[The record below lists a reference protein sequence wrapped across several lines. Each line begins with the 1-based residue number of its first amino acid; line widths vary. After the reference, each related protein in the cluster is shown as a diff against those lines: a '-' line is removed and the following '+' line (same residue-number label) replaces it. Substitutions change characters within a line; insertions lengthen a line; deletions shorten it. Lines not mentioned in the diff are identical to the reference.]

1 MPPYSTPNMNMN
13 INYFRVCVIV
23 PYFIPFIQ
31 GFSNK
36 IPPIFKSSHSNLQN
50 LISSKAVITSLIKD
64 LTSETDFRNL
74 FLNIEAVNIVNYCL
88 YLTMFTAFV
97 FTQTQYYTD
106 KTEQQKF
113 MKITEYRK
121 ATKITQNV
129 VSVFIFVLFRDIDSV
144 V

>member
-1 MPPYSTPNMNMN
+1 MNMNM
-13 INYFRVCVIV
+13 NYFRVCVIMS
-23 PYFIPFIQ
+23 YLIPFIQ

-36 IPPIFKSSHSNLQN
+36 IPPVFKSPYSNLQN

-74 FLNIEAVNIVNYCL
+74 FMNIEPVNIVNYCL

-121 ATKITQNV
+121 ATKITQNM
-129 VSVFIFVLFRDIDSV
+129 VSVFLFVLFRDIDSV

>member
-1 MPPYSTPNMNMN
+1 MNMNM
-13 INYFRVCVIV
+13 NYFRVCVIV
-23 PYFIPFIQ
+23 SYLIPFIQ

-36 IPPIFKSSHSNLQN
+36 IPPVFKSPYSNLQN

-74 FLNIEAVNIVNYCL
+74 FMNIEPVNLVNYCL
-88 YLTMFTAFV
+88 YISMFATFV
-97 FTQTQYYTD
+97 FTQTQYYND
-106 KTEQQKF
+106 ITEQQKF

-129 VSVFIFVLFRDIDSV
+129 VSVFVFVLFRDIDSV